1 MKIYLIGMPGVGKT
15 TFGKK
20 LAACLA
26 YRFIDLDDYIV
37 NRQQQTIAALFQG
50 GEEKFRALES
60 AALKELTNLEKVVIA
75 TGGGVICLP
84 ENIAWLRANGI
95 VIYLKRSLETIIKTL
110 DSTARPL
117 LAGDAERIYQLYEAR
132 QPLYQAAAHYQLDIC
147 DQDRALQQL
156 REELNCENSFD

>member
-20 LAACLA
+20 LATCLA

-50 GEEKFRALES
+50 GEENFRALES
-60 AALKELTNLEKVVIA
+60 AALKELTNLENVVIA
-75 TGGGVICLP
+75 TGGGVICRAD
-84 ENIAWLRANGI
+84 NIDRLRNSGI
-95 VIYLKRSLETIIKTL
+95 VIYLKRPLAAIISTL

-117 LAGDAERIYQLYEAR
+117 LAADKARIYQLYEAR
-132 QPLYQAAAHYQLDIC
+132 RSLYQTAAHYQLNIT
-147 DQDRALQQL
+147 DQKLALAWL
-156 REELNCENSFD
+156 KEKLKDEDSFD